1 MITGETIIKG
11 LLFYILK
18 SRAAVGEIHHWA
30 SGDYK
35 KDVHGWKKIKKDIQ
49 KHMEDE
55 YLEHQKKHGDTDY
68 LIRNTRAKK
77 QALSQRLELLE
88 SQKKQF
94 PEKAEKYDDAIA
106 NVKKYLKNIPET
118 PRIGNRMV
126 TPKGIEPYKLELKEK
141 LLSMYKYHIAEQV
154 TKIYSSKIDKL
165 KAKIAKEN
173 TEIEKL
179 KIKITENNSKIESL
193 QEEFETNEKEYD
205 RLADIDFDQNLPELT
220 NEEVKKMDS
229 LLKRNEEIEEE
240 INDIE
245 NEMLDED
252 IETHQDNI
260 ATIESDI
267 DDLETERDD
276 KIEEKVDEYK
286 SQIQDDLEELEG
298 EANESA
304 LAQYEKTQE
313 FKIRESVNDKYR
325 FGDKFRDYTSKP
337 GTIKELD
344 IARAKSDKKRNE
356 LIKKILSRLNRGKK

>member
-49 KHMEDE
+49 KHMEGK

-68 LIRNTRAKK
+68 LIRNTLAKK
-77 QALSQRLELLE
+77 EALSQRLELLE
-88 SQKKQF
+88 SEKKQY
-94 PEKAEKYDDAIA
+94 PEKAEKYDAAIA
-106 NVKKYLKNIPET
+106 NVKKYLKNIPEK

-126 TPKGIEPYKLELKEK
+126 TPKGIERYKSELKEK
-141 LLSMYKYHIAEQV
+141 LSSMYKDHITKQV

-165 KAKIAKEN
+165 KAKVTKEN
-173 TEIEKL
+173 TEIDKL
-179 KIKITENNSKIESL
+179 KAKITENDSKIESL
-193 QEEFETNEKEYD
+193 QKEFEINNKE
-205 RLADIDFDQNLPELT
+205 
-220 NEEVKKMDS
+220 
-229 LLKRNEEIEEE
+229 EEE
-240 INDIE
+240 IDDME
-245 NEMLDED
+245 NEMLNED

-260 ATIESDI
+260 AIIESDI

-276 KIEEKVDEYK
+276 KIEEKVDEYM
-286 SQIQDDLEELEG
+286 SQIKNDLEELEG
-298 EANESA
+298 DANESA

-313 FKIRESVNDKYR
+313 FKIRELVNDRYK
-325 FGDKFRDYTSKP
+325 FGDKFKDYTSKP